1 MAVSAEQR
9 RPLALLLVYTW
20 DMVRAIF
27 ALIGALTAFGGAITV
42 GGRTVDLPVGA
53 QVVTALAAAALA
65 AALIVVGTRL
75 TRHQLWV
82 RRAQIVV
89 LLMAIAMATGSFT
102 TDQLIA
108 RDGLD
113 VNGLFG
119 VLAVSLVD
127 LCAVVGMTSPKV
139 VEWFDE
145 PGQVPLYLGGLVAF
159 WAATMVAFVALRAAA

>member
-1 MAVSAEQR
+1 MNTSAER
-9 RPLALLLVYTW
+9 SRPVALLLIYSW

-27 ALIGALTAFGGAITV
+27 ALIGALTAFGGAVTV
-42 GGRTVDLPVGA
+42 GGRTVDLPIGA

-65 AALIVVGTRL
+65 AALTVVGTRL
-75 TRHQLWV
+75 TRHQAWV

-89 LLMAIAMATGSFT
+89 LVMAIVMAVGSFA
-102 TDQLIA
+102 TDQLVA

-113 VNGLFG
+113 VNGLLG
-119 VLAVSLVD
+119 VAAVSLVD
-127 LCAVVGMTSPKV
+127 LGAVVAMTAPKV
-139 VEWFDE
+139 ADWFDE